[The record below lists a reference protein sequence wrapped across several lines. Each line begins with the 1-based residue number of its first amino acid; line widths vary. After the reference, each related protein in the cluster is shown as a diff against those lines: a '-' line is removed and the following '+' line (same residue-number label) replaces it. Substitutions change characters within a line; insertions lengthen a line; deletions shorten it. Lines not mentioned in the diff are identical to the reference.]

1 MTPKQL
7 IAAGLVGAVA
17 LFGASAGCDVPL
29 SAKVVEVTNRC
40 SADSDCGAE
49 ARCIEKT
56 CVTTDADL
64 ANLVIEIDVPASS
77 SLAPNTTHVISPR
90 HEDLVL
96 SGQSDG
102 FYEFKDLILTELVD
116 LLVTLEIENIPAA
129 CGALGDEN
137 GDVPIRVELSPTR
150 AAFGAIPP
158 GVSTRI
164 YDAVTQ
170 EEGLTN
176 EVRMSVPSGAYDIYI
191 TPVVP
196 GDPLD
201 PEDPYFDCFL
211 PPRLLRDRSITDGI
225 IDDRVVYDEL
235 KPTVDGSVSGFD
247 LDGWTVALI
256 ENKRGRLMSEAEI
269 LTLSEQQT
277 ADEFHLSYWVEND
290 AEDLDLVLRLTPP
303 ATRAVTHGL
312 PVFYWKLSGL
322 PGNAANIEK
331 LADVTAIPVSGTVVD
346 ASYNVTVPSILTIHS
361 NELFLDF
368 GENVV
373 YRRTIETDADGG
385 FGDISLL
392 PGDYTV
398 IIQPVQGDALA
409 VTKRSLILKQG
420 NQGQGVT
427 LPVMR
432 KRPLD
437 GRALTA
443 QGAGASR
450 INAVLEP
457 TVPAAATFLQNVKQI
472 IPIPPSSASTLTDSS
487 GGFSLYVDPGTF
499 NLSLRP
505 APSSDLPWT
514 VVSSYFIDETETAL
528 DDVQLGIP
536 NPVILIGQVSLN
548 SKSIA
553 NARIRAWLRPSPM
566 DSANP
571 TPEPNAVQIAETTT
585 LANGTYR
592 LLLPGSLASIAR

>member
-1 MTPKQL
+1 MSAKWLVTAG
-7 IAAGLVGAVA
+7 IAGALALSAG
-17 LFGASAGCDVPL
+17 AGCDIPL

-40 SADSDCGAE
+40 STDADCGE
-49 ARCIEKT
+49 QGRCIEKT
-56 CVTTDADL
+56 CVTTHADL
-64 ANLVIEIDVPASS
+64 ADLVIEVDVPSS
-77 SLAPNTTHVISPR
+77 SGLAPNTTHVISPR
-90 HEDLVL
+90 HEDVDL
-96 SGQSDG
+96 SGQSAG
-102 FYEFKDLILTELVD
+102 FYEFKDLVLTELVD
-116 LLVTLEIENIPAA
+116 LEVTLEIEDIPAA
-129 CGALGDEN
+129 CGGLGDEN
-137 GDVPIRVELSPTR
+137 GDVPIRVELSSTR
-150 AAFGAIPP
+150 AAFGEIPA
-158 GVSTRI
+158 GVPTRI
-164 YDAVTQ
+164 YDAVTPEQ
-170 EEGLTN
+170 GLTN

-191 TPVVP
+191 TPMVP

-211 PPRLLRDRSITDGI
+211 PPRLLRDRSITDGV

-235 KPTVDGSVSGFD
+235 KPTVDGSVQGFD

-256 ENKRGRLMSEAEI
+256 ENKRGRLMSEAEL
-269 LTLSEQQT
+269 LTLSDEQT

-303 ATRAVTHGL
+303 PERAVTHGL

-322 PGNAANIEK
+322 PGNAANIDK
-331 LADVTAIPVSGTVVD
+331 LKDVTAIPVSGTVVD
-346 ASYNVTVPSILTIHS
+346 ESYNVTVPSILTIHS

-409 VTKRSLILKQG
+409 VTQGSLVLKQG

-432 KRPLD
+432 KRPLN
-437 GRALTA
+437 GRALTV

-450 INAVLEP
+450 INAVVEP
-457 TVPAAATFLQNVKQI
+457 IVPVAATFLQNVKQI
-472 IPIPPSSASTLTDSS
+472 IPIPPSSASTLTDSA
-487 GGFSLYVDPGTF
+487 GAFSLYLDPGIF

-505 APSSDLPWT
+505 APGSDLPWT
-514 VVSSYFIDETETAL
+514 VVSSYFIDETQTAL
-528 DDVQLGIP
+528 DDVQLEIP
-536 NPVILIGQVSLN
+536 NPVIMIGQVSLN

-553 NARIRAWLRPSPM
+553 NARIRAWLRPATT
-566 DSANP
+566 DGA
-571 TPEPNAVQIAETTT
+571 TTAEPNAVQIAETTS

-592 LLLPGSLASIAR
+592 LLLPGSFASISR